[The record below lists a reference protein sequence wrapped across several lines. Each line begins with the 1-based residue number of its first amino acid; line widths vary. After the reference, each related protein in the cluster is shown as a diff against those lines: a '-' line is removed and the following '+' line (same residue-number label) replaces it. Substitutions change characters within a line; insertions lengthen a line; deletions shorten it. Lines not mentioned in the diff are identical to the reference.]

1 MASLAS
7 YQDVINSKT
16 DIPNSI
22 TPESSSKLME
32 MNISKRMITPVNANS
47 CGENGFLQFQLGTGP
62 ASGFLEPGTLV
73 FYFTLT
79 MSGTT
84 NAADPCASGFPT
96 GSMSS
101 VIDRITV
108 SVGSTVV
115 EQVQNYNV
123 FNAIMLSHATNNDFV
138 HQDCSITEGCS
149 RSYVAAANVATA
161 TIMVPLNCGILN
173 TEKALPLFLLS
184 GGVNINIQ
192 FNSAAKSLYNG
203 TGGGA
208 VIGSFAISNPRL
220 YYTQI
225 DTPSVYQDLIRQGL
239 NAGKLYSVMYHGIM
253 GMSVAHGIGST
264 LSYTTGLS
272 LSSVEAVFQTQHVA
286 TDLNASSTQKMFK
299 KNGNTNTI
307 LYVDGNRVNPYDL
320 DNDQL
325 VFYHLQ
331 DSVGSWYDTHITSNC
346 DETSFDTDMY
356 VKGFNLRR
364 SKASSS
370 FSHVGTPVNQLKI
383 EVMGATASAVDYV
396 HVVYSAELLID
407 ANGQIAVSR

>member
-1 MASLAS
+1 MASIAS

-47 CGENGFLQFQLGTGP
+47 CGENGFLQFQLGTGSS
-62 ASGFLEPGTLV
+62 AGFLEPNTLA

-79 MSGTT
+79 MTTSGAT
-84 NAADPCASGFPT
+84 NTAEGGLPT
-96 GSMSS
+96 NSLSCI
-101 VIDRITV
+101 IDRITV

-115 EQVQNYNV
+115 EQVQSYNV
-123 FNAIMLSHATNNDFV
+123 FNALLLSHATTGDFV
-138 HQDCSITEGCS
+138 NRDLSITEGCS
-149 RSYVAAANVATA
+149 RGYVAVASTATA
-161 TIMVPLNCGILN
+161 DVIMPLNCGILN

-184 GGVNINIQ
+184 GGVNIQIQ
-192 FNSAAKSLYNG
+192 FSTAGKTLVNG

-208 VIGSFAISNPRL
+208 TVNSFTVSNPRL

-253 GMSVAHGIGST
+253 GMSVGHGAASN

-272 LSSVEAVFQTQHVA
+272 LSSVEAVFNTNLLDADVA
-286 TDLNASSTQKMFK
+286 DSKQDKPFT
-299 KNGNTNTI
+299 KNGQTNAI
-307 LYVDGNRVNPYDL
+307 LYVDGNRVNPYDI
-320 DNDQL
+320 DKDCL
-325 VFYHLQ
+325 VYYTLQ
-331 DSVGSWYDTHITSNC
+331 DAIGNWYDSKITTNA
-346 DETSFDTDMY
+346 DETDFETSY
-356 VKGFNLRR
+356 WGRGWNLRR
-364 SKASSS
+364 SKASST
-370 FSHVGTPVNQLKI
+370 FSHVGTPCNQMKL
-383 EVMGATASAVDYV
+383 EVMGSTAACTEYI